1 MSDKHEHEHEWWYQ
15 PPIPN
20 HRLFANREERGGYW
34 YCNVG
39 DMGGCGAISYE
50 RPADWP
56 RGVSA
61 RSTA

>member
-39 DMGGCGAISYE
+39 YMGGGGALSYE
-50 RPADWP
+50 RPAN
-56 RGVSA
+56 
-61 RSTA
+61 